1 MKINKNIM
9 CTVLSFGLI
18 ASLGSGMAVKAEGE
32 YQTTGEDYEIN
43 YIAINETGAT
53 TKALLDVVKMYQ
65 EQVNPNFKMNME
77 YINDQQARNQKI
89 RTLQQQ
95 WNCRI
100 GLRVIL
106 IHSMNSYGMPEWLQM
121 LERFMMNLVLPINSI
136 RLHFIIRAWNP
147 GRLPELAGRS
157 SQNFSTTIKM
167 FLQRR
172 VLKKHQRL
180 LMNY

>member
-9 CTVLSFGLI
+9 YTMLSFGLI

-89 RTLQQQ
+89 RTLAASDELPDWFTCDIDSFYEQL
-95 WNCRI
+95 WDAGVVANVGEIYDELGITDKLSEPGIRRDCR
-100 GLRVIL
+100 
-106 IHSMNSYGMPEWLQM
+106 N
-121 LERFMMNLVLPINSI
+121 
-136 RLHFIIRAWNP
+136 
-147 GRLPELAGRS
+147 
-157 SQNFSTTIKM
+157 
-167 FLQRR
+167 
-172 VLKKHQRL
+172 
-180 LMNY
+180 